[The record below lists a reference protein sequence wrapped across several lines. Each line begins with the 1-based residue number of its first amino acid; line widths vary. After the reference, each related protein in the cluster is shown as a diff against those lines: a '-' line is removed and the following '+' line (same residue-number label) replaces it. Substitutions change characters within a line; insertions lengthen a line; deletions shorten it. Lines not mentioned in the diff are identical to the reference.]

1 MRDPAESLNH
11 PCDLIAFL
19 DESRKPVRDGR
30 TGRVSGQGD
39 HYVVVA
45 AVVLAADADDCR
57 SLIRAAA
64 TDAEATRKPRWK
76 LMSPTR
82 RRMAVARLTELD
94 HWDAIAYETAQPIRN
109 RRVSDAK
116 ARSLILRRAFADLHW
131 QRGVRRAT
139 LETRSKPS
147 EGFVTHDRR
156 DHQVLESLLSEHE
169 VDSSFRITHAGK
181 EEPLLWLADVPTDTR
196 SDFLCGVDRE
206 LWSLMAHRV
215 SAVVQVPMP
224 WTRRGPGTVTAP
236 PIQGVL
242 LMRARSYSPAAT
254 GICRSASYV
263 KRMLTWELIS
273 PSGRVHSGHA
283 TPFVSQA
290 RVCSS

>member
-1 MRDPAESLNH
+1 MRDPAESLNR

-94 HWDAIAYETAQPIRN
+94 HWDAIAYETARPIRN

-147 EGFVTHDRR
+147 EGLSPTTGETTRYSNRCCLNTKSIPHSGSPMLARR
-156 DHQVLESLLSEHE
+156 NHFFGWQMC
-169 VDSSFRITHAGK
+169 RQT
-181 EEPLLWLADVPTDTR
+181 PVPTSCAGLTAN
-196 SDFLCGVDRE
+196 CG
-206 LWSLMAHRV
+206 A
-215 SAVVQVPMP
+215 
-224 WTRRGPGTVTAP
+224 
-236 PIQGVL
+236 
-242 LMRARSYSPAAT
+242 
-254 GICRSASYV
+254 
-263 KRMLTWELIS
+263 
-273 PSGRVHSGHA
+273 
-283 TPFVSQA
+283 
-290 RVCSS
+290 